1 MTGRRKSRR
10 WNGAVAALVLTA
22 VLAGCGGGADGAPA
36 VYTNR
41 LHAEGAARPDY
52 WVRAPYDRFALE
64 VEETVAPDGGR
75 RWRGVVR
82 AYTPSKRGEG
92 TRKDVLW
99 RDDTLYDS
107 RKDQPEY
114 RWQEGGRQVWIFTD
128 RGRAAFTA
136 EDEVRVVEAGDDGV
150 WRSRTLAVAEYP
162 EVPADVRA
170 ALPSRLREG
179 PGGGTG
185 TDP

>member
-1 MTGRRKSRR
+1 MA
-10 WNGAVAALVLTA
+10 AVLAVGLVLT
-22 VLAGCGGGADGAPA
+22 GCGGGADGPPA

-64 VEETVAPDGGR
+64 VEESAGPDGGK

-92 TRKDVLW
+92 TLNDVLW

-114 RWQEGGRQVWIFTD
+114 RWQEGGTQVWIFTN
-128 RGRAAFTA
+128 RRRAAVTA
-136 EDEVRVVEAGDDGV
+136 EDEVRVVEAGADGV
-150 WRSRTLAVAEYP
+150 WRSRTVAVAEYSG
-162 EVPADVRA
+162 VPADVRA
-170 ALPSRLREG
+170 ALPFWLRERPEG
-179 PGGGTG
+179 RTG
-185 TDP
+185 TNP